1 MTSPSL
7 FWGLYFDPTA
17 TRSPIPKDKMTS
29 QTPSSV
35 AERRLAI
42 ARRLFNA
49 LVAQLPNRLFTLRDG
64 QGRVIASSKPDPD
77 AEDNSA

>member
-7 FWGLYFDPTA
+7 FWSLYFDPTA
-17 TRSPIPKDKMTS
+17 ARSPIPKGKMTS
-29 QTPSSV
+29 QTPSSL

-49 LVAQLPNRLFTLRDG
+49 LVAALPNRLLTLRDG
-64 QGRVIASSKPDPD
+64 RGRVIASSKPDPD